1 MDDKPMSISLQGT
14 IGRGEFERAL
24 NFSVADGEVLAI
36 TGPNG
41 SGKSTIIHTIA
52 GLVPLRSGQLQ
63 SDNITW
69 DCPDSQQ
76 WVAPEHRTCAVVFQD
91 LRLFPHMNVISNV
104 AYGLRAH
111 GVNKDEARS
120 RSTAVL
126 ARVGLSL
133 FETRRPNELSGGE
146 RQRVALARALVVEPR
161 VLLLDEPLSAV
172 DVASRAALREL
183 LPEVLTTFAGATILV
198 THDLGDVEALATRSL
213 SLN

>member
-1 MDDKPMSISLQGT
+1 MSISLQGT
-14 IGRGEFERAL
+14 IGRGEFERTL

-69 DCPDSQQ
+69 DVPDSRQ
-76 WVAPEHRTCAVVFQD
+76 WVAPENRTCAVVFQD

-111 GVNKDEARS
+111 GLAKDEAHS
-120 RSTAVL
+120 RSAALL
-126 ARVGLSL
+126 ACVGLSS

-172 DVASRAALREL
+172 DVASRAALRDL
-183 LPEVLTTFAGATILV
+183 LPELLSTFAGATILV

>member
-1 MDDKPMSISLQGT
+1 MDGGLMSISLHGSV
-14 IGRGEFERAL
+14 GRGDFECS
-24 NFSVADGEVLAI
+24 FDFTIADGEVLAI

-41 SGKSTIIHTIA
+41 SGKSTVIHTIA

-69 DCPDSQQ
+69 DAPDSKQ
-76 WVAPEHRTCAVVFQD
+76 WVAPENRTCAVVFQD

-104 AYGLRAH
+104 AYGLRAR
-111 GVNKDEARS
+111 GVAKDVAHS
-120 RSTAVL
+120 RSAAVL
-126 ARVGLSL
+126 ARVGLSS

-146 RQRVALARALVVEPR
+146 RQRVALARSLVIEPR

-172 DVASRAALREL
+172 DSTSRAALREL
-183 LPEVLTTFAGATILV
+183 LPEVLTAFSGATILV
-198 THDLGDVEALATRSL
+198 THDLGDVETLATANL

>member
-1 MDDKPMSISLQGT
+1 MDDKPMSISLQGM
-14 IGRGEFERAL
+14 IGRGEFERSL

-52 GLVPLRSGQLQ
+52 GLVPLRSGQLE
-63 SDNITW
+63 SDGAIW
-69 DCPDSQQ
+69 DAPDSKQ
-76 WVAPEHRTCAVVFQD
+76 WVAPENRTCAVVFQD
-91 LRLFPHMNVISNV
+91 LRLFPHMNVIANV

-111 GVNKDEARS
+111 GVNKDEAHS
-120 RSTAVL
+120 RSTLVL
-126 ARVGLSL
+126 ARVGLTSFDKRL
-133 FETRRPNELSGGE
+133 PNDLSGGE

-183 LPEVLTTFAGATILV
+183 LPEVLGSFAGATILV
-198 THDLGDVEALATRSL
+198 THDLGDVEALATCSL

>member
-1 MDDKPMSISLQGT
+1 MSISLQGT

-24 NFSVADGEVLAI
+24 NFSVTDGEVLAI

-52 GLVPLRSGQLQ
+52 GLVPLRSGQLE
-63 SDNITW
+63 SDGSIW
-69 DCPDSQQ
+69 DAPDSKQ
-76 WVAPEHRTCAVVFQD
+76 WVAPENRTCAVVFQD
-91 LRLFPHMNVISNV
+91 LRLFPHMNVIANV

-111 GVNKDEARS
+111 GVNKDEAHS
-120 RSTAVL
+120 RSASVL
-126 ARVGLSL
+126 ARVGLSS
-133 FETRRPNELSGGE
+133 FESRRPNDLSGGE
-146 RQRVALARALVVEPR
+146 RQRVALARALVAEPR

-183 LPEVLTTFAGATILV
+183 LPEVLSSFAGATILV
-198 THDLGDVEALATRSL
+198 THDLDDVEALASANL

>member
-1 MDDKPMSISLQGT
+1 MSISLQGT

-24 NFSVADGEVLAI
+24 NFSVAVGEVLAI

-76 WVAPEHRTCAVVFQD
+76 WVAPENRTCAVVFQD

-183 LPEVLTTFAGATILV
+183 LPEVLTTFSGATILV

>member
-1 MDDKPMSISLQGT
+1 MDGWPMSISLQGI

-41 SGKSTIIHTIA
+41 SGKSTVIHTIA

-69 DCPDSQQ
+69 DDPAAKI
-76 WVAPEHRTCAVVFQD
+76 WVTPERRTCAVVFQD
-91 LRLFPHMNVISNV
+91 LRLFPHMNVLSNV

-111 GVNKDEARS
+111 GVTKDEAIERS
-120 RSTAVL
+120 QKIL
-126 ARVGLSL
+126 IRVGLAS
-133 FETRRPNELSGGE
+133 FEKRRSNDLSGGE
-146 RQRVALARALVVEPR
+146 RQRVALARALVLEPR

-183 LPEVLTTFAGATILV
+183 LPEVLGGSTGATILV
-198 THDLGDVEALATRSL
+198 THDQGDVEAMATRSL
-213 SLN
+213 GLK

>member
-1 MDDKPMSISLQGT
+1 MSVSLQGT

-24 NFSVADGEVLAI
+24 NFSIADGEVLAI

-52 GLVPLRSGQLQ
+52 GLIPLRSGHVE
-63 SDNITW
+63 SDGAIW
-69 DCPDSQQ
+69 DAPDSQQ
-76 WVAPEHRTCAVVFQD
+76 WVAPENRTCAVVFQD

-104 AYGLRAH
+104 TYGLRAH
-111 GVNKDEARS
+111 GVSKDEAHS

-126 ARVGLSL
+126 ARVGLSS

-172 DVASRAALREL
+172 DSTSRAALREL
-183 LPEVLTTFAGATILV
+183 LPDVLTAFSGATILV
-198 THDLGDVEALATRSL
+198 THDQDDLEALATRSL
-213 SLN
+213 RLD

>member
-1 MDDKPMSISLQGT
+1 MSISLQGT

-52 GLVPLRSGQLQ
+52 GLISLRSGQLQ

-69 DCPDSQQ
+69 DEPSTRI
-76 WVAPEHRTCAVVFQD
+76 WVAPENRTCAVVFQD
-91 LRLFPHMNVISNV
+91 LRLFPHMNVIANV
-104 AYGLRAH
+104 SYGLRAH
-111 GVNKDEARS
+111 GVAKDEAMTRS
-120 RSTAVL
+120 SVALT
-126 ARVGLSL
+126 RVGLSS
-133 FETRRPNELSGGE
+133 FEKRRPNDLSGGE

-172 DVASRAALREL
+172 DASSRAAIRDL
-183 LPEVLTTFAGATILV
+183 LPEVLSSFAGATILV
-198 THDLGDVEALATRSL
+198 THDLGDVEAMATRSL
-213 SLN
+213 GL

>member
-1 MDDKPMSISLQGT
+1 MSISLQGT

-111 GVNKDEARS
+111 GVSKDEAHS
-120 RSTAVL
+120 RSTVVL
-126 ARVGLSL
+126 ARAGLSS

-161 VLLLDEPLSAV
+161 VFLLDEPLSAV

>member
-1 MDDKPMSISLQGT
+1 MSISLQGI
-14 IGRGEFERAL
+14 IGRGDFERSL

-52 GLVPLRSGQLQ
+52 GLVPLRSGQLE
-63 SDNITW
+63 SDGSIW
-69 DCPDSQQ
+69 DAPDSQQ
-76 WVAPEHRTCAVVFQD
+76 WVAPENRTCAVVFQD
-91 LRLFPHMNVISNV
+91 LRLFPHMNVIANV

-111 GVNKDEARS
+111 GVSKDEAHS
-120 RSTAVL
+120 RSTSVL

-133 FETRRPNELSGGE
+133 FETRRPSELSGGE

-183 LPEVLTTFAGATILV
+183 LPEVLGSFAGATILV
-198 THDLGDVEALATRSL
+198 THDLGDVEAMATRSL
-213 SLN
+213 SMN

>member
-1 MDDKPMSISLQGT
+1 MSTSLRGI
-14 IGRGEFERAL
+14 IGRGEFERTL

-69 DCPDSQQ
+69 DVPDSRQ
-76 WVAPEHRTCAVVFQD
+76 WVAPENRTCAVVFQD

-111 GVNKDEARS
+111 GVAKDEAHS
-120 RSTAVL
+120 RSAALL
-126 ARVGLSL
+126 ACVGLSS

-172 DVASRAALREL
+172 DVASRAALRDL
-183 LPEVLTTFAGATILV
+183 LPELLSTFAGATILV

>member
-1 MDDKPMSISLQGT
+1 MSISLQGM

-52 GLVPLRSGQLQ
+52 GLVSLRNGQLQ

-69 DCPDSQQ
+69 DAPDSKQ
-76 WVAPEHRTCAVVFQD
+76 WVSPENRTCAVVFQD
-91 LRLFPHMNVISNV
+91 LRLFPHMNVIANV

-111 GVNKDEARS
+111 GVSKDEAHI
-120 RSTAVL
+120 RSTALL
-126 ARVGLSL
+126 ARVGLSS
-133 FETRRPNELSGGE
+133 FEMRRPNELSGGE

-172 DVASRAALREL
+172 DVASRMALREL

-198 THDLGDVEALATRSL
+198 THDQDDLAAMATRSL
-213 SLN
+213 SMD